1 MKKLLFI
8 SSTMLFTYSA
18 FKAQNC
24 AELFISKY
32 ASLGSNNK
40 CVEIY
45 NPTNAPIVLNGK
57 YYIARYK
64 TPTASGNTSG
74 PVPNTYA
81 PSTNGDTVWLKGTIA
96 SYSTWVVCN
105 PEVTPNPGNFNS
117 VCNPTLAA
125 KANQKGNF
133 YATYGA
139 NVGDPTYFK
148 GCDAITLE
156 KKVLNTYS
164 IIDMIG
170 RQGDFMASSTGKPSA
185 WSTNSPYTGGTG
197 MGKWITKG
205 YLIIR
210 KANIMAGVSVN
221 PAAFNPMTQWDTVQK
236 AVTIQDSINT
246 YNKFGSHLCN
256 CGATG
261 IKESKQIT
269 KVSVYPNP
277 LTENSNT
284 LNIESVTA
292 ISEIEIYTIEG
303 KLVSGKTTE
312 IKDKKASLK
321 VNSLF
326 SGLYFVKV
334 YHTDGTL
341 SIVRFE
347 KL

>member
-170 RQGDFMASSTGKPSA
+170 RQGDTWPRACVGEGRTPGTSHGWTSWILPQNDVISTTRSLITGKLRS
-185 WSTNSPYTGGTG
+185 
-197 MGKWITKG
+197 
-205 YLIIR
+205 
-210 KANIMAGVSVN
+210 
-221 PAAFNPMTQWDTVQK
+221 
-236 AVTIQDSINT
+236 
-246 YNKFGSHLCN
+246 
-256 CGATG
+256 GATS
-261 IKESKQIT
+261 ICPCRSSSLRREVRQANFSLPLIVIAQEPQIA
-269 KVSVYPNP
+269 
-277 LTENSNT
+277 ERQ
-284 LNIESVTA
+284 E
-292 ISEIEIYTIEG
+292 
-303 KLVSGKTTE
+303 
-312 IKDKKASLK
+312 
-321 VNSLF
+321 
-326 SGLYFVKV
+326 
-334 YHTDGTL
+334 
-341 SIVRFE
+341 
-347 KL
+347 